1 LDTWNCCC
9 PELLGERLYKRFLG
23 QVYDVRGTAL
33 HCWTV
38 LETFVHPLDRMK
50 GHAQLWHTRVVLAIV
65 PRTAK
70 LLGWISQN
78 VAPMNFPEGHESI
91 PMRTGVGATTPPR
104 AARSG
109 WVALANSRAHPFYS
123 SSSQSRRRL
132 CGGHTDR
139 NKSERRSAGRAAL
152 CRHVGRGS
160 RRPCRKRVNGANE
173 RTMSICGM
181 HGEPHP
187 ACEEGWLAAA
197 AASRIDCARCI
208 RHMLSSGARS
218 TLSRFPRV
226 FFL

>member
-1 LDTWNCCC
+1 MGRRSRGADGAFDRLRSATNSLTVCAIPRSPKNPALQRCSRV
-9 PELLGERLYKRFLG
+9 PNRPLRPRRGRIGHLELLLSGIIARTAVRFLG

-78 VAPMNFPEGHESI
+78 VAPMNFPKGHESI
-91 PMRTGVGATTPPR
+91 PMHTGVGATTPPR

-109 WVALANSRAHPFYS
+109 WVAPANSRAHPFYS

-132 CGGHTDR
+132 CGGHTAR
-139 NKSERRSAGRAAL
+139 NKSER
-152 CRHVGRGS
+152 
-160 RRPCRKRVNGANE
+160 
-173 RTMSICGM
+173 
-181 HGEPHP
+181 
-187 ACEEGWLAAA
+187 
-197 AASRIDCARCI
+197 
-208 RHMLSSGARS
+208 
-218 TLSRFPRV
+218 
-226 FFL
+226 